1 MTTPAPVIP
10 SFRLDDKVAVV
21 TGAGSGLGQ
30 AFAQA
35 LAAYGAD
42 VVITELPGK
51 EAAAEE
57 TAQLVA
63 AQGRRSLTL
72 PLDVTKMDSVT
83 GLVNRV
89 VADWGRIDILVN
101 NAGLNVP
108 RWAVDVTEEQWDRVL
123 DTDLKGAFFMAQL
136 VGKHMI
142 DRGEGGKIINITS
155 IMGQVGF
162 YYRAAYCSAKAG
174 LANLTR
180 VLAVEWSPHAI
191 NVNAVAPAFIL
202 TPLTAPMFEDPA
214 FRDLVLD
221 RTPMRRIGVPADVVG
236 AVVFLASPAANM
248 ITGHVLLVDGG
259 WTAW

>member
-1 MTTPAPVIP
+1 MAIP
-10 SFRLDDKVAVV
+10 SFRMDGQVALV

-30 AFAQA
+30 AFAEA

-51 EAAAEE
+51 EAAAEA
-57 TAQLVA
+57 TAQLVQ
-63 AQGRRSLTL
+63 AQGKRAMTAT
-72 PLDVTKMDSVT
+72 LDVTSMDSIRA
-83 GLVNRV
+83 LVERV
-89 VADWGRIDILVN
+89 VGEWGRIDILVN

-108 RWAVDVTEEQWDRVL
+108 KWAVDVTEADWDRVL
-123 DTDLKGAFFMAQL
+123 DTDLKGAFFMAQA

-142 DRGEGGKIINITS
+142 ERGGGGRVINITS

-180 VLAVEWSPHAI
+180 VLAVEWAKHNI
-191 NVNAVAPAFIL
+191 NVNAIGPSFIL
-202 TPLTAPMFEDPA
+202 TPLTKPMFDDPW
-214 FRDLVLD
+214 FHDLVVD
-221 RTPMRRIGVPADVVG
+221 RTPQGRIGEPEDVVG
-236 AVVFLASPAANM
+236 AVVFLASPASNLV
-248 ITGHVLLVDGG
+248 TGTVLMVDGG

>member
-1 MTTPAPVIP
+1 MAIP
-10 SFRLDDKVAVV
+10 SFRMDGQVALI

-30 AFAQA
+30 AFAEA

-51 EAAAEE
+51 EAAAEA
-57 TAQLVA
+57 TAQLVQ
-63 AQGRRSLTL
+63 AQGKRAMTAT
-72 PLDVTKMDSVT
+72 LDVTSMDSIRA
-83 GLVNRV
+83 LVERV
-89 VADWGRIDILVN
+89 VGEWGRIDILVN

-108 RWAVDVTEEQWDRVL
+108 KWAVDVTEADWDRVL
-123 DTDLKGAFFMAQL
+123 DTDLKGAFFMAQA

-142 DRGEGGKIINITS
+142 ERGGGGRVINITS

-180 VLAVEWSPHAI
+180 VLAVEWAKHNI
-191 NVNAVAPAFIL
+191 NVNAIGPSFIL
-202 TPLTAPMFEDPA
+202 TPLTKPMFDDPW
-214 FRDLVLD
+214 FHDLVVD
-221 RTPMRRIGVPADVVG
+221 RTPQGRIGEPEDVVG
-236 AVVFLASPAANM
+236 AVVFLASPASNLV
-248 ITGHVLLVDGG
+248 TGTVLMVDGG

>member
-1 MTTPAPVIP
+1 MTSTPSLIP
-10 SFRLDDKVAVV
+10 SFRLDGQVALV

-30 AFAQA
+30 AFAQG

-51 EAAAEE
+51 EALAQE
-57 TAQLVA
+57 TARLVEGH
-63 AQGRRSLTL
+63 GRRALAL
-72 PLDVTKMDSVT
+72 PLDVTKLPTVT
-83 GLVNRV
+83 ALVDRV
-89 VADWGRIDILVN
+89 LAEWGHIDILVN

-108 RWAVDVTEEQWDRVL
+108 RWAVDVTEDQWDRVL
-123 DTDLKGAFFMAQL
+123 DTDLKGAFFVAQA

-142 DRGEGGKIINITS
+142 ARGQGGRIINITS

-180 VLAVEWSPHAI
+180 VLAVEWSPHGI

-202 TPLTAPMFEDPA
+202 TPLTAPMFEDAA
-214 FRDLVLD
+214 FHDLVID
-221 RTPMRRIGVPADVVG
+221 RTPLRRIGEPADVVG

-248 ITGHVLLVDGG
+248 VTGHVLLVDGS